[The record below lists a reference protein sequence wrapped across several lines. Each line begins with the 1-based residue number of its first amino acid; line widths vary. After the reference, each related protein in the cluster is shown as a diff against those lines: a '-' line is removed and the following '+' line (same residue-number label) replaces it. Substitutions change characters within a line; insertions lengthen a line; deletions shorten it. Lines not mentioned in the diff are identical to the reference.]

1 MHLDSQGTAGN
12 QPSANTGGVTGLL
25 GGFTAPS
32 STSSG
37 NKPPSPKPP
46 VYEALAI
53 DSNQGPAWGWAI
65 NYATTQ
71 ATDRRA
77 LRECGGNCRII
88 MRFSN
93 ECAAFAAD
101 QAQGSTSYGW
111 ANGYDTGAGAQNRAT
126 DECRKKGGTACIV
139 RAWGCTRR

>member
-1 MHLDSQGTAGN
+1 M
-12 QPSANTGGVTGLL
+12 L
-25 GGFTAPS
+25 GGFKAPS
-32 STSSG
+32 STPSS
-37 NKPPSPKPP
+37 KKADPPKPS
-46 VYEALAI
+46 VYGALAI
-53 DSNQGPAWGWAI
+53 DSNQGPSWGWAI
-65 NYATTQ
+65 DYKTVQ
-71 ATDRRA
+71 AANRRA
-77 LRECGGNCRII
+77 LRECGGNCCIA

-101 QAQGSTSYGW
+101 QAQGSTIYGW

>member
-65 NYATTQ
+65 NYTTTQ
-71 ATDRRA
+71 AADRRA
-77 LRECGGNCRII
+77 LRECGGNCRIV

-93 ECAAFAAD
+93 ECTAFAAD

-111 ANGYDTGAGAQNRAT
+111 ANGYNTGAGAQNRAT